1 MERWCVEEVEGL
13 LFLKILDLKGGGGMM
28 FVSWGCG
35 YVLLGIVGIDSKFSL
50 VLA

>member
-13 LFLKILDLKGGGGMM
+13 LFLKILDLKGGGMM

>member
-13 LFLKILDLKGGGGMM
+13 LFLKILDLKGGGMM

-35 YVLLGIVGIDSKFSL
+35 YVLLGIVGIDSKFYL